1 MSTLF
6 VVVYFRYCIK
16 FKLGILIPNLALL
29 WTSSAY
35 LFFAELLYSIV
46 YSARWVSIG
55 LNLWYSMMY
64 VYEISKL
71 AKLSNFFADFAELTA
86 YFLSH
91 ALHCIDHK
99 HFNIIGYLLFRNYNF
114 LYLNL
119 FRFQKCLRKG
129 MLKEGVRLDRVRGGR
144 QKYR

>member
-1 MSTLF
+1 MSSYSHIF
-6 VVVYFRYCIK
+6 FFYPKRVD
-16 FKLGILIPNLALL
+16 ILIPDFRYLL
-29 WTSSAY
+29 CFVLNRFSI
-35 LFFAELLYSIV
+35 FFAELLYSIV

-99 HFNIIGYLLFRNYNF
+99 HFQYNKIRYLLFRNYNF
-114 LYLNL
+114 LNF